1 MPPKI
6 RNFIWCACCNVLP
19 THSKLFDKQISS
31 TVSCHWCEEEV
42 ETCDHVLWQCEF
54 AQRVWA
60 AGAVQMPARLE
71 LQMTFVEV
79 VEACL
84 RDLTS
89 PNVELF
95 FSTAWFLWGECFCDS
110 ATWRAE
116 GDHNADLSLEKG

>member
-31 TVSCHWCEEEV
+31 TLSCHWCEEEV

-60 AGAVQMPARLE
+60 AGAIQMLARLE

-95 FSTAWFLWGECFCDS
+95 FSTAWFLWGGVFVIVPRGVP
-110 ATWRAE
+110 RAITTRT
-116 GDHNADLSLEKG
+116 